1 MKALLAPFLILSLAC
16 GPAVERNANRGLPAG
31 TYVITAADIAGHG
44 AHTAWQVLKQDA
56 PMLLAEED
64 ENGRPSRLIRRGRTS
79 LLFDDPPAIV
89 LDNVR
94 MPDFRNL
101 DTVEAES
108 IAAIYIL
115 DGIEG
120 TTLYGTNS
128 GSGVIL
134 IKTKDGRAS

>member
-1 MKALLAPFLILSLAC
+1 MKALLAPLLILPLAC

-31 TYVITAADIAGHG
+31 TYVITASDIAARG

-56 PMLLAEED
+56 PMLLTEED
-64 ENGRPSRLIRRGRTS
+64 RNGRPAKLTRRGRTS
-79 LLFDDPPAIV
+79 FLFDDPPMIL
-89 LDNVR
+89 LDDVR

-101 DTVEAES
+101 DMIEAES
-108 IAAIYIL
+108 ISAIYIF

-134 IKTKDGRAS
+134 IKTKDGRSS